1 MTVTRTARRTRAL
14 PLLLALVAGC
24 GSTVASSGTAATT
37 GPAGQPLD
45 GLQSG
50 ALGGDGAAPGTIT
63 GGAAATTA
71 AGGAGSSTAVGAGA
85 GAAGSVVTGGAGRS
99 GAAGGPV
106 TPAGGVSGPGVT
118 DKEIYVGL
126 VYQVNGEA
134 LNSAAGANGIS
145 TGDSQRNTRIIIDDI
160 NRRGGIG
167 GRKLVP
173 VYAKFDATSTQTVD
187 QQWAAICAKFT
198 QDEPRVFAVDGA
210 GVESYRACIAKA
222 GVLHLSAS
230 LPTLGAAEFARY
242 PGFVEIGYPN
252 IDRLAA
258 YHVQPLQAQGY
269 FSPWDTVNGRP
280 AAAGK
285 AKVGILTYSDRA
297 FSGAVDKYLVP
308 ALRRLGY
315 EPQVA
320 RISSVKTASDY
331 GEQSAA
337 VKSAQLSF
345 AANGVTHVI
354 PFEANAGLSLFFL
367 ANARSQ
373 GYYPRYGISSASGFQ
388 VLLDI
393 GSASAQQVR
402 GTVGFG
408 WLPQLD
414 LRAVDNPDDGKYSN
428 AERRYCLELLR
439 RNGVTYDNAN
449 AAAVALSDCAVLRLL
464 DRAVDATPALVNRAT
479 AVAAI
484 ENLGR
489 SYQPAGG
496 LGLEFRPG
504 RRDPVDRAYHW
515 RFFDDCTCFR
525 YSGGLQVV
533 P

>member
-1 MTVTRTARRTRAL
+1 MTVTRTARRARAL

-37 GPAGQPLD
+37 GPAGEPLD

-50 ALGGDGAAPGTIT
+50 AIGGDNSAAGLVA
-63 GGAAATTA
+63 GEGAAAAA
-71 AGGAGSSTAVGAGA
+71 AGDGRNTSSGAGPSAVGVLRGSSS
-85 GAAGSVVTGGAGRS
+85 GGQSAAGVAPVAPRGGG
-99 GAAGGPV
+99 
-106 TPAGGVSGPGVT
+106 SGPGVT

-222 GVLHLSAS
+222 GVLHLNAG

-242 PGFVEIGYPN
+242 PGFVELGYPN

-285 AKVGILTYSDRA
+285 AKVGILTYSDRV

-320 RISSVKTASDY
+320 RISSVNTASDY

-464 DRAVDATPALVNRAT
+464 DRAVDATPARVTRAT